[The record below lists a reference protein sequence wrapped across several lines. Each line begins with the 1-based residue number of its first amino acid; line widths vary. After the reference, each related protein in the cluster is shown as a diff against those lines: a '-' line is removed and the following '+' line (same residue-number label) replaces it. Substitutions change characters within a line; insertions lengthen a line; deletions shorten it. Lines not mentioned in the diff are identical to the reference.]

1 MGERSGRG
9 EDATDWLTLYGS
21 RYAVAALVLVV
32 VAAVVVTLVAADV
45 VPPTNADAMLYL
57 FSAFVGGNFTLITV
71 VLSINQL
78 VLSQQLE
85 APNEIRSEIGATIEY
100 RRDVEDVTGVDVLP
114 VVPRAFLRRLL
125 ESTRQH
131 AQALGGLVARTG
143 RPELERDVDDV
154 VEAVT
159 ASADRADE
167 LLKDGE
173 DDEEDETDR
182 RGADDPSGMGIF
194 AVLAVLLSTNYA
206 AQLRD
211 AARIRADYGEQLR
224 ESESVALDELTDALR
239 GLDVARQ
246 YFRTIYVQEE
256 LARLSRILLYVG
268 IPAIVAAALLLPI
281 YRTPGGPTVPRW
293 AVDPLFTLG
302 VVVALAPISVL
313 FAFVLRL
320 TVVSQRTV
328 AVTPFTTPR
337 QEHPGES
344 GQDDSGGDDQDANDE
359 GDEEAESS
367 RGESDS
373 PRRSDVPG
381 EE

>member
-1 MGERSGRG
+1 MAERS
-9 EDATDWLTLYGS
+9 DAGGNVTDWLTLYGS

-32 VAAVVVTLVAADV
+32 VAAVVGSLVATGV
-45 VPPTNADAMLYL
+45 VPATNADAMLYL

-78 VLSQQLE
+78 VLSQQLQ
-85 APNEIRSEIGATIEY
+85 APDEIRSEIEATIEY

-131 AQALGGLVARTG
+131 AQALGGLVDRTG
-143 RPELERDVDDV
+143 RSQLEHDVDEV

-167 LLKDGE
+167 LLKGDGD
-173 DDEEDETDR
+173 DDEIESGR

-211 AARIRADYGEQLR
+211 AARIRTDHGDRLR

-268 IPAIVAAALLLPI
+268 VPAIVMAALLLPV
-281 YRTPGGPTVPRW
+281 YRTPAGATVPRW
-293 AVDPLFTLG
+293 AIGPLFTVG

-344 GQDDSGGDDQDANDE
+344 GQDESNGEDQDADDE

-367 RGESDS
+367 RVEPDS

>member
-1 MGERSGRG
+1 MGERSGPG
-9 EDATDWLTLYGS
+9 KDVTDWLTLYGS
-21 RYAVAALVLVV
+21 RYAVAGLVLIV
-32 VAAVVVTLVAADV
+32 VAAVVGTLVAVGV

-85 APNEIRSEIGATIEY
+85 APDEIRSEITATIEY
-100 RRDVEDVTGVDVLP
+100 RQDVEDVTGVDVLP

-131 AQALGGLVARTG
+131 AQALGGLVARTR
-143 RPELERDVDDV
+143 RPKLERDVDDV
-154 VEAVT
+154 VESVT

-173 DDEEDETDR
+173 DDGVETGR

-194 AVLAVLLSTNYA
+194 AVLAVLLNTNYA

-211 AARIRADYGEQLR
+211 AARIRADHGERLR
-224 ESESVALDELTDALR
+224 EAESVAIDELTDALR

-256 LARLSRILLYVG
+256 LARLSRLLLYVG

-281 YRTPGGPTVPRW
+281 YRTPAGPTVPRW
-293 AVDPLFTLG
+293 AIGPLFTLG
-302 VVVALAPISVL
+302 VVVSLAPISVL
-313 FAFVLRL
+313 FAFVLRI

-344 GQDDSGGDDQDANDE
+344 GQDESGGDEKDANDE
-359 GDEEAESS
+359 RDGGVERSS
-367 RGESDS
+367 GESDS
-373 PRRSDVPG
+373 PERSEVPG
-381 EE
+381 EQ

>member
-1 MGERSGRG
+1 MGERSGAG
-9 EDATDWLTLYGS
+9 KDATDWLTLYGS

-32 VAAVVVTLVAADV
+32 VAAVVGTLVATGV
-45 VPPTNADAMLYL
+45 VAATNADAMFYL

-78 VLSQQLE
+78 VLSQQLQ
-85 APNEIRSEIGATIEY
+85 APDEIRSEIEETISY
-100 RRDVEDVTGVDVLP
+100 RRDLEDVTGIDVLP

-131 AQALGGLVARTG
+131 AQALGGMVAKTG
-143 RPELERDVDDV
+143 RPELEHDVDDV

-159 ASADRADE
+159 ASADRADG
-167 LLKDGE
+167 LLR
-173 DDEEDETDR
+173 DEEGDEEIESGR
-182 RGADDPSGMGIF
+182 RDADDPSGMGIF

-211 AARIRADYGEQLR
+211 AARIRADHGDELR
-224 ESESVALDELTDALR
+224 EAESVALDELTDALR

-256 LARLSRILLYVG
+256 LARLSRVLLYVG
-268 IPAIVAAALLLPI
+268 IPAIVAAALLLPV
-281 YRTPGGPTVPRW
+281 YRPPASATVPRW
-293 AVDPLFTLG
+293 TLGPLFTIG
-302 VVVALAPISVL
+302 VVVSLAPLSIL
-313 FAFVLRL
+313 FAFVLRV
-320 TVVSQRTV
+320 TVVAQRTV

-344 GQDDSGGDDQDANDE
+344 GGEESSADDQGEDEESDDRDDDS
-359 GDEEAESS
+359 S
-367 RGESDS
+367 GESG
-373 PRRSDVPG
+373 PRGRAEVPG
-381 EE
+381 EG

>member
-1 MGERSGRG
+1 MTERSGSG
-9 EDATDWLTLYGS
+9 TDFTDWLTLYGN
-21 RYAVAALVLVV
+21 RYAVAALVLLG
-32 VAAVVVTLVAADV
+32 VAAVVVTLVATGF
-45 VPPTNADAMLYL
+45 VPATNADAMFYL

-85 APNEIRSEIGATIEY
+85 APNEIRSEIEATIEY
-100 RRDVEDVTGVDVLP
+100 RRDVEDVTGIDVLP
-114 VVPRAFLRRLL
+114 VVPRAYLQRLL

-131 AQALGGLVARTG
+131 AQALGGLVAKTG
-143 RPELERDVDDV
+143 RPQLERDVDDV

-167 LLKDGE
+167 LLQGEEGDGE
-173 DDEEDETDR
+173 IESGR
-182 RGADDPSGMGIF
+182 RRADDPSGMGIF

-211 AARIRADYGEQLR
+211 AARIRADHDEQLR
-224 ESESVALDELTDALR
+224 ESESVAVDELTDALR

-268 IPAIVAAALLLPI
+268 IPAIVTAALLLPV
-281 YRTPGGPTVPRW
+281 YRPPAGATVPRW
-293 AVDPLFTLG
+293 AIGPLFTIG
-302 VVVALAPISVL
+302 VVVSLAPIGVL

-337 QEHPGES
+337 QEHPAES
-344 GQDDSGGDDQDANDE
+344 GQDESDGDDQDANDE
-359 GDEEAESS
+359 SDEGAEGSP
-367 RGESDS
+367 GESDS
-373 PRRSDVPG
+373 PERSEAPG

>member
-1 MGERSGRG
+1 MAEGSEAGT
-9 EDATDWLTLYGS
+9 DFTDWLTLYGS
-21 RYAVAALVLVV
+21 RYAVAALVLIV
-32 VAAVVVTLVAADV
+32 VAAVVATLVVTSV
-45 VPPTNADAMLYL
+45 VPPANADAMLYL

-78 VLSQQLE
+78 VLSQQLQ
-85 APNEIRSEIGATIEY
+85 APNEIRSEIEATIEY
-100 RRDVEDVTGVDVLP
+100 RRNVEGVTGVDVLP

-143 RPELERDVDDV
+143 RPDLERDVDEV

-159 ASADRADE
+159 ASADRADV
-167 LLKDGE
+167 LLTGDGG
-173 DDEEDETDR
+173 DEEIESDR

-211 AARIRADYGEQLR
+211 AARIRADHGDALR
-224 ESESVALDELTDALR
+224 EAESVALDELTDALR

-256 LARLSRILLYVG
+256 LARLSRLLLYVG
-268 IPAIVAAALLLPI
+268 IPAIVAAALLLPV
-281 YRTPGGPTVPRW
+281 YRTPGVPTVPRW
-293 AVDPLFTLG
+293 TLGPLFTLG
-302 VVVALAPISVL
+302 VVVSLAPIAVL

-344 GQDDSGGDDQDANDE
+344 GQEGSDGDDQDADDESDE
-359 GDEEAESS
+359 GAESS
-367 RGESDS
+367 PGESDS
-373 PRRSDVPG
+373 PDRPEVPG

>member
-1 MGERSGRG
+1 MAEGTEAGT
-9 EDATDWLTLYGS
+9 DVTDWLTLYGS

-32 VAAVVVTLVAADV
+32 VAAVVATLVVAGV

-78 VLSQQLE
+78 VLSQQLQ
-85 APNEIRSEIGATIEY
+85 APDEIRSEIEATIEY

-114 VVPRAFLRRLL
+114 VVPRAFLRQLL

-143 RPELERDVDDV
+143 RPDLERDVDDV

-167 LLKDGE
+167 LLRGE
-173 DDEEDETDR
+173 SGDKEIESGR

-206 AQLRD
+206 GQLRD
-211 AARIRADYGEQLR
+211 AARIRAEHGEALR
-224 ESESVALDELTDALR
+224 EPESVAIDELTDALR

-268 IPAIVAAALLLPI
+268 IPAIVAAGLLLPV
-281 YRTPGGPTVPRW
+281 YRPPGGPTVPRW
-293 AVDPLFTLG
+293 AIGPLFTLG
-302 VVVALAPISVL
+302 VVVSLAPIAML

-337 QEHPGES
+337 QEHPGEAA
-344 GQDDSGGDDQDANDE
+344 Q
-359 GDEEAESS
+359 
-367 RGESDS
+367 GESDADEQDAS
-373 PRRSDVPG
+373 GESEDGTESSSDSRDRSEVPG